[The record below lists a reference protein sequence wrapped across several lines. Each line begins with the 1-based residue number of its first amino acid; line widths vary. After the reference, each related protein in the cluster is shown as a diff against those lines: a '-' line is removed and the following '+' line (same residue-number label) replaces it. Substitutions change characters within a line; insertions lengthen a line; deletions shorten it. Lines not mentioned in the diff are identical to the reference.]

1 MDRAMIPLDQPY
13 GKRKETVALMGQ
25 AGMPQAGVPPAGQAP
40 AGQAPAGQAPMP
52 ADFLAARAPSRPVN
66 WAPPDPLGRIRNLA
80 ATSPNLYVR
89 AVLKRMLEETGGP

>member
-1 MDRAMIPLDQPY
+1 MDRAMIPLDQEY

-25 AGMPQAGVPPAGQAP
+25 AGAPQGTDAGAP
-40 AGQAPAGQAPMP
+40 AGPAPAAGPMPAAP
-52 ADFLAARAPSRPVN
+52 ADFLAARAPSRPVS

>member
-1 MDRAMIPLDQPY
+1 MDRAMIPLDQEY

-25 AGMPQAGVPPAGQAP
+25 AGMPQGTDAGAP
-40 AGQAPAGQAPMP
+40 AGPAPAAAPMP

>member
-1 MDRAMIPLDQPY
+1 MDRAMIPLDQEY

-25 AGMPQAGVPPAGQAP
+25 AGMPQGTDAGAP
-40 AGQAPAGQAPMP
+40 AGPAPAAAHMP
-52 ADFLAARAPSRPVN
+52 ADFLAARAPSRPVS

>member
-1 MDRAMIPLDQPY
+1 MDRAMIPLDQEY

-25 AGMPQAGVPPAGQAP
+25 AGAPQGANAGGAAPNAGAPAAQAG
-40 AGQAPAGQAPMP
+40 P

-66 WAPPDPLGRIRNLA
+66 WAPPDPLGQIRQLVE
-80 ATSPNLYVR
+80 TSPNLYVR